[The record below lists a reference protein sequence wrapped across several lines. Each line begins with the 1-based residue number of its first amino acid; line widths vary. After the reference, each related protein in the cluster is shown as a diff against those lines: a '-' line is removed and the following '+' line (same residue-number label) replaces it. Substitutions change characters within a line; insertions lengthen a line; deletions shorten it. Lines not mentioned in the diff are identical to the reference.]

1 MRIAGAQ
8 FFDSIRSVIQA
19 EKAREKEKNGATDPN
34 DANGNKGADTAD
46 EMTTPEDIE
55 KSTLMGVLFPVVKLE
70 ENAENAA
77 HPAENTHGTKS
88 ATPKPGNSVDI
99 YV

>member
-8 FFDSIRSVIQA
+8 FFDTIRSVIQA

-34 DANGNKGADTAD
+34 DASGADD
-46 EMTTPEDIE
+46 VITPEDIE
-55 KSTLMGVLFPVVKLE
+55 KSTLMGMLFPVPKPE
-70 ENAENAA
+70 ESSDNAA
-77 HPAENTHGTKS
+77 SS
-88 ATPKPGNSVDI
+88 AADVQGSTGGKPKPWNSVDI